1 MFRWTE
7 LISFDVQSIYECG
20 LSPHFFCVSH
30 KNFIFFVRTSG
41 HFSWSSLWQFSFTL
55 YHEWNLFHCAFQ
67 MAFLSRYV
75 GHCSCLLI
83 LLLNFVIV
91 YVSFSID
98 SFGSSQCIIILS
110 INSYLFCYCF
120 FSNYSASKYFLISLF
135 SQTYSIGGCGHL
147 CLGSDFNEKVFLV
160 WMSAAF
166 LKCLFCIFGDYHMIF
181 ILSSMNM
188 ID

>member
-1 MFRWTE
+1 MNWTDIFWCSVYLWMWSISPFLLCLSQKFYIFREDIWTF
-7 LISFDVQSIYECG
+7 LMKFIVAVFFYS
-20 LSPHFFCVSH
+20 LSWM
-30 KNFIFFVRTSG
+30 K
-41 HFSWSSLWQFSFTL
+41 SLSL
-55 YHEWNLFHCAFQ
+55 CFQ

-147 CLGSDFNEKVFLV
+147 CLSSDFNEKVFLV